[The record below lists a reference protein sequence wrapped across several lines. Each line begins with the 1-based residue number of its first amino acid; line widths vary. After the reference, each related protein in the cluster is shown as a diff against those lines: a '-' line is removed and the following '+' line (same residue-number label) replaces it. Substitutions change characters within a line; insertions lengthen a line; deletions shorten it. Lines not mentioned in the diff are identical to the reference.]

1 MGRVVNWMRGPS
13 IPALIGAAALAGVSA
28 QAVQAAEPR
37 VAVAVSAGALD
48 RSLMALATQAKVRIL
63 FESQLVAGR
72 SAPAVR
78 GQFTARE
85 ALERLLAGSNIEIVQ
100 ARPGVL
106 VLRPIRIPISNP
118 SPATPPDAAISGA
131 ALGDAGPTPRD
142 ALAGDP
148 PSATAAQAEPTTTV
162 SEIVVGSHIRGVRQG
177 PSPVIVL
184 GREEIDRGG
193 YATVADALS
202 ALPQAF
208 GGSATD
214 DARTTG
220 ADPTT
225 TNDTR
230 ATGFNLRGLGADAT
244 LVLINGRRMAG
255 SGLMG
260 DFADVSSIPL
270 ATVARIEVLL
280 DGASALYGSDA
291 VGGVV
296 NIVMRDRYAG
306 AETRTRIGGS
316 TRGDLGQRQ
325 LAQTFGRAW
334 GSGSVMVSG
343 EYQRRDRLRALDRS
357 FTADADLRPLGGTDR
372 RLQFSQPG
380 NVLGVDPVT
389 RQTVP
394 MWAIPVGQ
402 DGTTLKPSDFLLGQV
417 NRQNYRA
424 TLDILPT
431 QERGSLY
438 AALSQDLGSRVTL
451 NADAR
456 YSDRRYTTHANPP
469 MTNLTVGRADPFFVS
484 PNGAAT
490 NTIAYSFQN
499 EIGGLRST
507 GEVQSRAASIG
518 AKVRLPGDW
527 RLDAY
532 GLHAEELQD
541 SLSTNVLNSAYLN
554 EALGNTPDNPLTTFS
569 AARDGYFNPFIGQG
583 RNRQAILDF
592 VTSGFERRRTVGRL
606 DTISLTADGALLRLP
621 AGPVRLALGVQLRT
635 EGLKSVG
642 TSLSSAVAPIAAFSR
657 RGERDVSA
665 LFAEARVPL
674 FGPDFRRPGVERL
687 ELSMAVR
694 REHYEGGATS
704 TVPKL
709 GVIWSP
715 VGDLAL
721 KATYG
726 ESFRAP
732 SLGELNDPQQVTP
745 VNIANGAATVLTL
758 LRYGGNPDLKP
769 ETAKSWTA
777 GLEFAPASR
786 PGARLAAT
794 LFDTRFEERIG
805 QPAINNLTTVLTAP
819 DLAPFRT
826 FVNPASNPAD
836 LALVQTLLAGASSA
850 AAALFPATAYQAIA
864 DARYVNTGS
873 FEVRGLDVT
882 GTYGLSV
889 AGDPVTLS
897 ANLSW
902 LMSYKRRIT
911 ASAQS
916 VEQAGVVENPA
927 DLRARLS
934 GSWTHGP
941 LTTTLGLNHVG
952 DLSNPAGPRV
962 HAQTTADLQ
971 VQYAARAKA
980 GPWRGVVAAVTV
992 QNLFDQ
998 RPPFYDSRAAV
1009 GYDPAN
1015 YDPNGR
1021 LVALQ
1026 LTKAW

>member
-1 MGRVVNWMRGPS
+1 MRRVVSWMGGSS
-13 IPALIGAAALAGVSA
+13 IPVLIGAATLAVVSA
-28 QAVQAAEPR
+28 QAASAAEPR
-37 VAVAVSAGALD
+37 VAVAVSAGAMD
-48 RSLMALATQAKVRIL
+48 RALMSLATQAKVRIL

-72 SAPAVR
+72 TAPAVR

-85 ALERLLAGSNIEIVQ
+85 ALERLLAGSNIEILQ

-106 VLRPIRIPISNP
+106 VLRPTRIAISNP
-118 SPATPPDAAISGA
+118 SAASPQDSAVTAAMAGAMEDPPQAAPPGDLAIVAEPAT
-131 ALGDAGPTPRD
+131 TV
-142 ALAGDP
+142 
-148 PSATAAQAEPTTTV
+148 AE
-162 SEIVVGSHIRGVRQG
+162 IIVGSHIRGVKDG
-177 PSPVIVL
+177 PSPVIVI

-193 YATVADALS
+193 YATIADALS

-208 GGSATD
+208 GGSASD
-214 DARTTG
+214 DARTT
-220 ADPTT
+220 ATDPTT

-270 ATVARIEVLL
+270 AAVARIEVLL

-296 NIVMRDRYAG
+296 NIVMRDRYDG
-306 AETRTRIGGS
+306 AETRARIGGS

-325 LAQTFGRAW
+325 IAQTFGRAW
-334 GSGSVMVSG
+334 RSGSVMVSG
-343 EYQRRDRLRALDRS
+343 EYQRRDRLRAIDRS
-357 FTADADLRPLGGTDR
+357 FTGNADLRALGGSDR

-394 MWAIPVGQ
+394 MWAIPAGQ
-402 DGTTLKPSDFLLGQV
+402 DGTALRPGDFLAGQI
-417 NRQNYRA
+417 NLQNYRA

-438 AALSQDLGSRVTL
+438 AALIQDLGTRVTL
-451 NADAR
+451 SADAR

-469 MTNLTVGRADPFFVS
+469 LTNLTVGRANPFFVS
-484 PNGAAT
+484 PNGAAS

-499 EIGGLRST
+499 EAGGLKST
-507 GEVQSRAASIG
+507 GEVQSRSVSIG
-518 AKVRLPGDW
+518 AKVKLPGDW

-532 GLHAEELQD
+532 AVHAEELQD

-554 EALGNTPDNPLTTFS
+554 EALGNIADNPLTAYS
-569 AARDGYFNPFIGQG
+569 AGRDGYFNPFIGQG

-592 VTSGFERRRTVGRL
+592 VTSGFEKRHTVGRL
-606 DTISLTADGALLRLP
+606 DTASLTADGALLGLP
-621 AGPVRLALGVQLRT
+621 AGEVRLALGAQVRT

-642 TSLSSAVAPIAAFSR
+642 RSLSSAVAPVAAFSR

-674 FGPDFRRPGVERL
+674 FGPAFRRPGLERL
-687 ELSMAVR
+687 EVSMALR

-704 TVPKL
+704 VVPKL

-732 SLGELNDPQQVTP
+732 SLGELTDPQQVTP
-745 VNIANGAATVLTL
+745 VNIANGGASVLTL
-758 LRYGGNPDLKP
+758 LRIGGNPNLRP

-777 GLEFAPASR
+777 GFELTPASR
-786 PGARLAAT
+786 PGARVTAS
-794 LFDTRFEERIG
+794 LFDTKFSDRIG

-819 DLAPFRT
+819 DLAPFRA

-836 LALVQTLLAGASSA
+836 LALIQTLLTGASAA

-882 GTYGLSV
+882 GAYGFSV

-897 ANLSW
+897 ANVSW
-902 LMSYKRRIT
+902 LMSYERKIT

-934 GSWTHGP
+934 GSWTHGAV
-941 LTTTLGLNHVG
+941 TTTLGLNHVG

-971 VQYAARAKA
+971 LQYASAAKTGA
-980 GPWRGVVAAVTV
+980 GRGVVMALTV
-992 QNLFDQ
+992 QNLLDQ

-1021 LVALQ
+1021 LIALQ